1 VRRGRIT
8 PGRIAATG
16 LILLA
21 IVLGALW
28 VSPSSQY
35 IFLPDPAHAVAPLVS
50 VPKAE
55 QHSTGAGGVYFVD
68 VVVRKASL
76 LERFF
81 PSIRNGATLVPASNV
96 VPCGVT
102 AGQQRTEDLREMTR
116 SQQIAAVVAL
126 RAAGYRVRATDDG
139 VLIDS
144 VFCDS
149 PAVGKLV
156 PTQVIVAVDGKPVR
170 TPPQLLA
177 IMKTHKPGDVVR
189 LTVRDGKTQKIV
201 RIKTIADPRT
211 PSRPVIGIG
220 VEPSFQAKLPFP
232 VRIDAH
238 GVGGPSAGLA
248 FALGL
253 MEELGKNVDRG
264 HRVAATGELLPD
276 GTVAPIGGV
285 KQKTIGAREA
295 HVDVFLVPAGENYQ
309 EARKY
314 AKGLRVVPV
323 QNFRQALRA
332 LATLRPQA

>member
-1 VRRGRIT
+1 VRKRIT
-8 PGRIAATG
+8 PARIAGTG
-16 LILLA
+16 LVLLGIA
-21 IVLGALW
+21 AAVLFL
-28 VSPSSQY
+28 SPSSEY
-35 IFLPDPAHAVAPLVS
+35 IFLPDPAHPVAPLVS
-50 VPKAE
+50 VPKSE
-55 QHSTGAGGVYFVD
+55 QHSQSEGGVYFVD

-76 LERFF
+76 LERLI
-81 PSIRNGATLVPASNV
+81 PGLRNGATLVPAGSV

-102 AGQQRTEDLREMTR
+102 AGQQRTEDLRQMTR
-116 SQQIAAVVAL
+116 SQTIAAVVAL
-126 RAAGYRVRATDDG
+126 RAAGYRVRSTDDG
-139 VLIDS
+139 VLIDN

-149 PAVGKLV
+149 PAVGKLQ

-177 IMKTHKPGDVVR
+177 IMKTHKPGDVVH
-189 LTVRDGKTQKIV
+189 LTVRDGQTQKLV
-201 RIKTIADPRT
+201 TVKTIADPRT

-220 VEPSFQAKLPFP
+220 VEPSFDAKLPFR
-232 VRIDAH
+232 VKIDAG

-264 HRVAATGELLPD
+264 HKVAATGELLPD
-276 GTVAPIGGV
+276 GTVGPIGGV

-295 HVDVFLVPAGENYQ
+295 HVDVFLVPGENYT

-314 AKGLRVVPV
+314 AHGLKVVPV

-332 LATLRPQA
+332 LATLRPAA